1 MSETGSMCEVIDVV
15 EPQWVREGAGVKL
28 RRSIGSASLDHI
40 DPFLLLDHFG
50 SHNPEDYR
58 KGFPMHPH
66 RGIETVT
73 YMLAGLV
80 RHKDSLGN
88 QGEITSGDVQWMTAG
103 RAILHEEMPEGL
115 GGHMEG
121 FQLWV
126 NLPASLKM
134 SEPRYQEIKAAKIPW
149 LNPVKGV
156 AIRLIAGRYGEVNG
170 PVTGIAADPLYM
182 DVAVDGGDKFEH
194 EIPAGHHAF
203 IYVFKGGGEF
213 CGTQVEAAR
222 LAVLGDGDKIEV
234 TGGLFGTRFLLV
246 AGKPFGEPIVRYGP
260 IVMNTE
266 EEINQTLRELR
277 DGTFIRSGS

>member
-1 MSETGSMCEVIDVV
+1 MREVVEII

-28 RRSIGSASLDHI
+28 RRTIGSSSFDHL

-50 SHNPEDYR
+50 SHNPEDYIR
-58 KGFPMHPH
+58 GFPMHPH

-88 QGEITSGDVQWMTAG
+88 KGEISSGDVQWMTAG

-126 NLPASLKM
+126 NLPAELKM
-134 SEPRYQEIKAAKIPW
+134 SPPRYQEIKAAKIPW
-149 LNPVKGV
+149 LNPDKGV
-156 AIRLIAGRYGEVNG
+156 AVRLIAGRYTEVEG
-170 PVTGIAADPLYM
+170 PFTGIAAEPLYL
-182 DVAVDGGDKFEH
+182 DVAVDGGDEFMH
-194 EIPAGHHAF
+194 SIPKGHNAF

-213 CGTQVEAAR
+213 CGTTSEATR
-222 LAVLGDGDKIEV
+222 LLVLGDGEGINVK
-234 TGGLFGTRFLLV
+234 GGLFGTRFLLV
-246 AGKPFGEPIVRYGP
+246 AGKPLNEPIVRYGP
-260 IVMNTE
+260 IVMNTA
-266 EEINQTLRELR
+266 EEIQQTLRELR
-277 DGTFIRSGS
+277 DGTFIRP